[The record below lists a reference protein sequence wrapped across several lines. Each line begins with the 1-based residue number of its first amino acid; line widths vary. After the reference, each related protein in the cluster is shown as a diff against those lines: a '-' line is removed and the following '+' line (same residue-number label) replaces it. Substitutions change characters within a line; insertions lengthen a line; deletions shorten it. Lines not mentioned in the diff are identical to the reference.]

1 VDEHEFMRLLVLAR
15 SSRDEELSEKFNR
28 SLPFG
33 DAIFDRW
40 ERAERLGFAKDSSI
54 YDSALVY
61 GDVSV
66 GEHTWIGP
74 NVLLDGSGGPLT
86 IGAWCS
92 VAAGVHI
99 YTHDTVAWA
108 LTAGEAPAA
117 KGPVTIGDCC
127 YIGPLSIIRAGVTV
141 APRSVIGA
149 NSYVHRDV
157 AEQSVVAGS
166 PARPIGNVEVHD
178 GKVRIDYLEG
188 VGEVRP

>member
-1 VDEHEFMRLLVLAR
+1 VDEREFMRLLVQAR
-15 SSRDEELSEKFNR
+15 ASRDRELSEKFNR
-28 SLPFG
+28 SLPLG
-33 DAIFDRW
+33 DAMFDRW
-40 ERAERLGFAKDSSI
+40 ERAGRLGFAQEASI

-108 LTAGEAPAA
+108 LTAGKAPAA
-117 KGPVTIGDCC
+117 KAPVTICDCC
-127 YIGPLSIIRAGVTV
+127 YVGPLSIVKAGVTIGT
-141 APRSVIGA
+141 RSVIGA
-149 NSYVHRDV
+149 NSYVNRDV

-166 PARPIGNVEVHD
+166 PARHIGNVSVTAGE
-178 GKVRIDYLEG
+178 VRIDYLEG
-188 VGEVRP
+188 DGESEP